1 MKVSLWQRRIHRA
14 QELSRQHPF
23 ASEILGFYI
32 HLARFQEDLYQR
44 LSGAPPQKEH
54 AASISAELRPDELQ
68 NLSSRFEAFLS
79 VAESQGPKPLADL
92 SRQLQNRGSRF
103 WSELLHRGGGGNAP
117 PDTRACLS

>member
-14 QELSRQHPF
+14 QELSHQHPF

-44 LSGAPPQKEH
+44 LSGAPPQKDH

-68 NLSSRFEAFLS
+68 NLSSRFESFLS

-103 WSELLHRGGGGNAP
+103 WSELLQSGWAANSG
-117 PDTRACLS
+117 S